1 MKLIVLEELGDQL
14 DGLTVDEALAV
25 IDDYFSH
32 IIWSLEKEEW
42 DHMSEAE
49 KRSFVEYVIKAR
61 K

>member
-14 DGLTVDEALAV
+14 NGLTVDEALAV

-42 DHMSEAE
+42 DHMSEVE
-49 KRSFVEYVIKAR
+49 KRSFVEYAIRAIK
-61 K
+61 